1 MLREIEHNIDHYE
14 GSIKS
19 IGSVT
24 KYNSG
29 QINSL
34 RNIQIHTDEILS
46 KVKLQLLKDIDSIN
60 EIKISVVCIN
70 LKLTYMK
77 LSSVINDVMH
87 ELRDLLEYKFD
98 KDLITYDVKQEI
110 CDSIESEGYKTYGV
124 CMDFKLITEINY
136 VFLEQKLSFFEQFF
150 TSL

>member
-1 MLREIEHNIDHYE
+1 MNKI
-14 GSIKS
+14 
-19 IGSVT
+19 T

-34 RNIQIHTDEILS
+34 RNIQIHTNEILS
-46 KVKLQLLKDIDSIN
+46 KMKLQLLKDIDSIN

-77 LSSVINDVMH
+77 LSSVINDIMH

-98 KDLITYDVKQEI
+98 KDLIKY
-110 CDSIESEGYKTYGV
+110 
-124 CMDFKLITEINY
+124 F
-136 VFLEQKLSFFEQFF
+136 
-150 TSL
+150 